1 MITTKRDSMWPLKEN
16 HKHMKRILKTFCAS
30 LLVLLPVAAMAQI
43 DGELVKPRSGKF
55 LLQNA
60 TVVTVT
66 KGTLNNTSVL
76 VENGKIA
83 QIGSN
88 IPANGA
94 EVIDCSGKFIYP
106 GMIDGGTRLGL
117 VEVSSVA
124 ETVDYAEIGDVTPNM
139 QALTTVN
146 PNAEAIGVT
155 RVSGVTTVLTVPTGG
170 LFPGTAALINLNGYT
185 PDQMYGGFK
194 AIVMNFPSSGRRG
207 RMDRRSDEDIRKESE
222 KALKEANDIWENAK
236 NYLELKKS
244 GAELKYYPEMDQLS
258 KAVSG
263 ELPLL
268 IVVDAASDIQNA
280 IKWVADKNVKVIF
293 SGVSEG
299 WRVADEIAKAG
310 IPVITGPVQELPSRQ
325 SDRYDTPYANAGKM
339 AQAGVKVAIRTDEE
353 ENVRNL
359 PFHAA
364 FAAAYGLGKEE
375 ALKAITINPAE
386 IFGLQDQYGSVETG
400 KRANL
405 VISTGDPL
413 ETKSQIIHVFIDGYL
428 IPMSNR
434 HIRLYQEFLERSPG
448 LKLN

>member
-1 MITTKRDSMWPLKEN
+1 MN
-16 HKHMKRILKTFCAS
+16 RILKTFCAS
-30 LLVLLPVAAMAQI
+30 LLALLPVAAMAQI
-43 DGELVKPRSGKF
+43 DGEFVKPRTGKF

-76 VENGKIA
+76 IENGKIA
-83 QIGSN
+83 QVGTNLSTT
-88 IPANGA
+88 GA
-94 EVIDCSGKFIYP
+94 EVIDCTGMFIYP

-117 VEVSSVA
+117 VEVSSVP
-124 ETVDYAEIGDVTPNM
+124 ETVDYEEVGNVTPNM

-146 PNAEAIGVT
+146 PNSEAIGVT

-207 RMDRRSDEDIRKESE
+207 RFDRRSDEDIKKDSE
-222 KALKEANDIWENAK
+222 KALKEANDIWDNAK
-236 NYLELKKS
+236 KYLELKKS
-244 GAELKYYPEMDQLS
+244 GAQLQFYPEMEQLS

-280 IKWVADKNVKVIF
+280 IKWVEGKNIKVIF
-293 SGVSEG
+293 SGVAEG

-310 IPVITGPVQELPSRQ
+310 IPVITGPVQELPARQ
-325 SDRYDTPYANAGKM
+325 SDRYDAAYSNAGKM
-339 AQAGVKVAIRTDEE
+339 AKAGVKVALRTDDE

-364 FAAAYGLGKEE
+364 FAAAYGLGKED

-386 IFGLQDQYGSVETG
+386 IFGIQDQYGSVEAG

-413 ETKSQIIHVFIDGYL
+413 ETRSQIIHVFIDGYR

-448 LKLN
+448 LKAN

>member
-1 MITTKRDSMWPLKEN
+1 MN
-16 HKHMKRILKTFCAS
+16 RILKTFCAAM
-30 LLVLLPVAAMAQI
+30 LALLPVAAMAQI
-43 DGELVKPRSGKF
+43 DGEFVKPRTGKF

-66 KGTLNNTSVL
+66 KGTLTNTSVL

-83 QIGSN
+83 QVGSN
-88 IPANGA
+88 IAADGA
-94 EVIDCSGKFIYP
+94 EVIDCSGMFIYP
-106 GMIDGGTRLGL
+106 GMIDSGTRLGL
-117 VEVSSVA
+117 VEVSSVP
-124 ETVDYAEIGDVTPNM
+124 ETVDYAEVGNVTPNM

-146 PNAEAIGVT
+146 PNSEAIGVT

-194 AIVMNFPSSGRRG
+194 AVVMNFPSSGRRG
-207 RMDRRSDEDIRKESE
+207 RFDRRSDEDVKKDSE
-222 KALKEANDIWENAK
+222 KALKDATEIWENAK
-236 NYLELKKS
+236 KYLELKTA
-244 GAELKYYPEMDQLS
+244 GAELQYYPEMDQLS

-280 IKWVADKNVKVIF
+280 IKWVEGKDIKVIF
-293 SGVSEG
+293 SGVAEG

-310 IPVITGPVQELPSRQ
+310 IPVITGPVQDLPTRQ

-339 AQAGVKVAIRTDEE
+339 AKAGVKVALRTDEE

-386 IFGLQDQYGSVETG
+386 IFGIADQYGSVEAG

-405 VISTGDPL
+405 IIATGDPL
-413 ETKSQIIHVFIDGYL
+413 ETNSQIHHVFIDGYR

-448 LKLN
+448 LKAN

>member
-1 MITTKRDSMWPLKEN
+1 MN
-16 HKHMKRILKTFCAS
+16 RILKTLYTSMLA
-30 LLVLLPVAAMAQI
+30 LLPVAAMAQI
-43 DGELVKPRSGKF
+43 DGEFVKPRTGKF

-66 KGTLNNTSVL
+66 KGTLTNTSVL
-76 VENGKIA
+76 VENGKIVQVGTNLSA
-83 QIGSN
+83 
-88 IPANGA
+88 AGA
-94 EVIDCSGKFIYP
+94 EVIDCTGRFIYP
-106 GMIDGGTRLGL
+106 GMIDSGTRLGL
-117 VEVSSVA
+117 VEISSVP
-124 ETVDYAEIGDVTPNM
+124 ETVDYAEIGNVTPNM

-146 PNAEAIGVT
+146 PNSEAIGVT

-194 AIVMNFPSSGRRG
+194 AVVMNFPSSGRRG
-207 RMDRRSDEDIRKESE
+207 RFDRRSDEDVKKDSE
-222 KALKEANDIWENAK
+222 KALKEANEIWGNARK
-236 NYLELKKS
+236 YLDLKKS
-244 GAELKYYPEMDQLS
+244 GAELQFYPEMDQLS

-268 IVVDAASDIQNA
+268 IVVNTASDIQHA
-280 IKWVADKNVKVIF
+280 IKWVEGKNIKVIF
-293 SGVSEG
+293 SGVAEG

-310 IPVITGPVQELPSRQ
+310 IPVITGPVQDLPTRQ

-339 AQAGVKVAIRTDEE
+339 AKAGVKVALRTDEE

-364 FAAAYGLGKEE
+364 FAAAYGLGKED

-386 IFGLQDQYGSVETG
+386 IFGIADQYGSVEAG

-413 ETKSQIIHVFIDGYL
+413 ETKSQILHVFIDGYM

-448 LKLN
+448 LKIN

>member
-1 MITTKRDSMWPLKEN
+1 ML
-16 HKHMKRILKTFCAS
+16 A
-30 LLVLLPVAAMAQI
+30 LLPVAAMAQI
-43 DGELVKPRSGKF
+43 DGEFVKPRTGKF

-66 KGTLNNTSVL
+66 KGTLTNTSVL

-83 QIGSN
+83 QVGTN
-88 IPANGA
+88 ISADGA
-94 EVIDCSGKFIYP
+94 EVIDCSGMFIYP
-106 GMIDGGTRLGL
+106 GMIDSGTRLGL
-117 VEVSSVA
+117 VEVSSVP
-124 ETVDYAEIGDVTPNM
+124 ETVDYAEVGNVTPNM

-146 PNAEAIGVT
+146 PNSEAIGVT

-207 RMDRRSDEDIRKESE
+207 RFDRRSDEDVKKDSE
-222 KALKEANDIWENAK
+222 KALKDANEIWDNAK
-236 NYLELKKS
+236 KYLELKKA
-244 GAELKYYPEMDQLS
+244 GAELQYYPEMDQLS

-280 IKWVADKNVKVIF
+280 IKWVEGKNIKVIF
-293 SGVSEG
+293 SGVAEG

-310 IPVITGPVQELPSRQ
+310 IPVITGPVQELPTRQ

-339 AQAGVKVAIRTDEE
+339 AKAGVKVALRTDEE

-386 IFGLQDQYGSVETG
+386 IFGIADQYGSVEAG

-405 VISTGDPL
+405 IISTGDPL
-413 ETKSQIIHVFIDGYL
+413 ETNSQIHHVFIDGYM

-448 LKLN
+448 LKAN

>member
-1 MITTKRDSMWPLKEN
+1 ML
-16 HKHMKRILKTFCAS
+16 A
-30 LLVLLPVAAMAQI
+30 LLPVAAMAQI
-43 DGELVKPRSGKF
+43 DGEFVKPRTGKF

-66 KGTLNNTSVL
+66 KGTLTNTSVL

-83 QIGSN
+83 QVGTN
-88 IPANGA
+88 ISAAGA
-94 EVIDCSGKFIYP
+94 EVIDCTGKFIYP
-106 GMIDGGTRLGL
+106 GMIDSGTRLGL
-117 VEVSSVA
+117 VEISSVP
-124 ETVDYAEIGDVTPNM
+124 ETVDYAEVGNVTPNM

-146 PNAEAIGVT
+146 PNSEAIGVT

-194 AIVMNFPSSGRRG
+194 AVVMNFPSSGRRG
-207 RMDRRSDEDIRKESE
+207 RFDRRSDEDVKKDSE
-222 KALKEANDIWENAK
+222 KALKEANEIWGNASK
-236 NYLELKKS
+236 YLELKKS
-244 GAELKYYPEMDQLS
+244 GAELQFYPEMDQLA

-280 IKWVADKNVKVIF
+280 IKWVEGKNIKVIF
-293 SGVSEG
+293 SGVAEG

-310 IPVITGPVQELPSRQ
+310 IPVITGPVQDLPTRQ

-339 AQAGVKVAIRTDEE
+339 AKAGVKVALRTDEE

-364 FAAAYGLGKEE
+364 FAAAYGLGKED

-386 IFGLQDQYGSVETG
+386 IFGIADQYGSVEAG

-405 VISTGDPL
+405 IISTGDPL
-413 ETKSQIIHVFIDGYL
+413 ETKSQILHVFIDGYM

-448 LKLN
+448 LKAN

>member
-1 MITTKRDSMWPLKEN
+1 
-16 HKHMKRILKTFCAS
+16 MKRILKTFCAS
-30 LLVLLPVAAMAQI
+30 LLALLPVAAMAQI
-43 DGELVKPRSGKF
+43 DGEFVKPRTGKF

-83 QIGSN
+83 QVGTN
-88 IPANGA
+88 ISADGA
-94 EVIDCSGKFIYP
+94 EVIDCSGMFIYP

-117 VEVSSVA
+117 VEVSSVP
-124 ETVDYAEIGDVTPNM
+124 ETVDYAELGNVTPNM

-146 PNAEAIGVT
+146 PNSEAIGVT

-207 RMDRRSDEDIRKESE
+207 RFDRRSDEDIKKDSE
-222 KALKEANDIWENAK
+222 KSLKEANEIWDNAK
-236 NYLELKKS
+236 KYLELKKA
-244 GAELKYYPEMDQLS
+244 GAELQYYPEMDQLS

-268 IVVDAASDIQNA
+268 VVVDAASDIQNA
-280 IKWVADKNVKVIF
+280 IKWVADKNIKVIF
-293 SGVSEG
+293 SGVAEG

-339 AQAGVKVAIRTDEE
+339 AKAGVKVAIRTDEE

-386 IFGLQDQYGSVETG
+386 IFGMQDQYGSVEAG

-413 ETKSQIIHVFIDGYL
+413 ETKSQILHVFIDGYR

-448 LKLN
+448 LKAN

>member
-1 MITTKRDSMWPLKEN
+1 ML
-16 HKHMKRILKTFCAS
+16 A
-30 LLVLLPVAAMAQI
+30 LLPVAAMAQI
-43 DGELVKPRSGKF
+43 DGEFVKPRTGKF

-66 KGTLNNTSVL
+66 KGTLTNTSVL
-76 VENGKIA
+76 VENGKIVQVGTNLSA
-83 QIGSN
+83 
-88 IPANGA
+88 AGA
-94 EVIDCSGKFIYP
+94 EVIDCTGRFIYP
-106 GMIDGGTRLGL
+106 GMIDSGTRLGL
-117 VEVSSVA
+117 VEISSVP
-124 ETVDYAEIGDVTPNM
+124 ETVDYAEIGNVTPNM

-146 PNAEAIGVT
+146 PNSEAIGVT

-194 AIVMNFPSSGRRG
+194 AVVMNFPSSGRRG
-207 RMDRRSDEDIRKESE
+207 RFDRRSDEDVKKDSE
-222 KALKEANDIWENAK
+222 KALKEANEIWGNASK
-236 NYLELKKS
+236 YLNLKKS
-244 GAELKYYPEMDQLS
+244 GAELQFYPEMDQLS

-268 IVVDAASDIQNA
+268 IVVNTASDIQHA
-280 IKWVADKNVKVIF
+280 IKWVEGKNIKVIF
-293 SGVSEG
+293 SGVAEG

-310 IPVITGPVQELPSRQ
+310 IPVITGPVQDLPTRQ

-339 AQAGVKVAIRTDEE
+339 AKAGVKVALRTDEE

-364 FAAAYGLGKEE
+364 FAAAYGLGKED

-386 IFGLQDQYGSVETG
+386 IFGIADQYGSVEAG

-413 ETKSQIIHVFIDGYL
+413 ETKSQILHVFIDGYM

-448 LKLN
+448 LKAN